1 MRVFYYLCHLIT
13 TLQFMN
19 RQPKLMNFPQM
30 RKIFEPHLEQI
41 HQHIYFS
48 QELGVIRG
56 SSELFRLVMQQ
67 KPPFCIDDHR
77 LGIVIQG
84 EATINFN
91 LQDCHLSAGTLVY
104 LGPGTIITPVSISDD
119 LKILGIALF
128 DKFPMP
134 FAPEQLPAAFNGQMR
149 DFQLQADKPAFEAA
163 CSIIETLWQVVRQH
177 DYNRQTASSLV
188 AALMH
193 HYDGLY
199 HRLAEQQQAKRS
211 REQTIFDR
219 FLYLVNRHATH
230 QRQIDFY
237 ASQMCL
243 TGRYLGTVV
252 SQASNVTAKEWIDR
266 ALILR
271 IKVELKHTD
280 KTIAQIAD
288 DMHFPNPSFFCKYF
302 RRLTG
307 TTPTEYRKA

>member
-1 MRVFYYLCHLIT
+1 MGCTATVVEHKAGFV
-13 TLQFMN
+13 Q
-19 RQPKLMNFPQM
+19 
-30 RKIFEPHLEQI
+30 IFL
-41 HQHIYFS
+41 
-48 QELGVIRG
+48 LT
-56 SSELFRLVMQQ
+56 
-67 KPPFCIDDHR
+67 
-77 LGIVIQG
+77 G
-84 EATINFN
+84 EAVKTGQGHF
-91 LQDCHLSAGTLVY
+91 GY
-104 LGPGTIITPVSISDD
+104 L
-119 LKILGIALF
+119 
-128 DKFPMP
+128 M
-134 FAPEQLPAAFNGQMR
+134 
-149 DFQLQADKPAFEAA
+149 
-163 CSIIETLWQVVRQH
+163 
-177 DYNRQTASSLV
+177 

-307 TTPTEYRKA
+307 TTPTEYRRA